1 MVTPGRGA
9 AAVAA
14 APARAVAPSAPAPV
28 VVPSAA
34 APAPAGAAPSPAPAL
49 NGLFEEAADAAP
61 AAAEPATAAPA
72 PAGPPWPVPPPLAVC
87 KAAAMQLLKDKT
99 APADAPA
106 SLVASARRI
115 TGMLSSAERA
125 ALEKAGAES
134 HLAESLVARIA
145 LDAATSEGVKF
156 FSASPAANID
166 TAAVAALNRQSD
178 DAAARLQKE
187 ANAAV
192 SKGEVESLQMI
203 TAASAALSRDHLHF
217 KETGDRLRGLSAAP
231 RLGAGALDPDLV
243 LPGAG
248 PRPAVSKPGSAAP
261 QVRAELRDFR
271 GLEVGGRAR
280 PKTVFMIIAV
290 IAFVAALANAI
301 YFSVPHH
308 ALLSAE
314 AAGPGIE
321 RIDVSGEAALVT
333 VSQEWLARADTALPQ
348 LVAVLRESS
357 LKKAVLMLPN
367 GNPAGV
373 LDVATGKVGG
383 LARPKGAAP
392 PK

>member
-1 MVTPGRGA
+1 V
-9 AAVAA
+9 
-14 APARAVAPSAPAPV
+14 
-28 VVPSAA
+28 
-34 APAPAGAAPSPAPAL
+34 APAL
-49 NGLFEEAADAAP
+49 KGLFEEAAAVAPPLAEAAAP
-61 AAAEPATAAPA
+61 AAAPI
-72 PAGPPWPVPPPLAVC
+72 GPPWPVPLPLAVC

-99 APADAPA
+99 APADAPGN
-106 SLVASARRI
+106 LVASARRI

-125 ALEKAGAES
+125 ALEKAGADS
-134 HLAESLVARIA
+134 HLAESLVARIS
-145 LDAATSEGVKF
+145 LDAATSEGVKL
-156 FSASPAANID
+156 FSASPAASID
-166 TAAVAALNRQSD
+166 AAAVAALNRQSD

-203 TAASAALSRDHLHF
+203 TSASAALSRDHLHF

-231 RLGAGALDPDLV
+231 RLGAGALDPDMV
-243 LPGAG
+243 LPGQAS
-248 PRPAVSKPGSAAP
+248 RPGTSKPSAAP
-261 QVRAELRDFR
+261 QARAELRDFR
-271 GLEVGGRAR
+271 GLEGGGRAR
-280 PKTVFMIIAV
+280 PKTVFMILTV

-308 ALLSAE
+308 SQLSAE

-321 RIDVSGEAALVT
+321 RIDISGEAALVT
-333 VSQEWLARADTALPQ
+333 VSQEWLARADTVLPQ
-348 LVAVLRESS
+348 LVAVLRESG